1 MPQKQQ
7 RQENKSKLPLLVSVV
22 VRANV
27 AGLAGV
33 GALAVAL
40 EADGTLLMLVVAKA
54 VVGLE
59 GVVDDAAGVA
69 FLRGDKLVRR
79 AGLAASAERLAFVI
93 VARLQ

>member
-7 RQENKSKLPLLVSVV
+7 RQENKSKLPLLGSVV

-69 FLRGDKLVRR
+69 FL
-79 AGLAASAERLAFVI
+79 
-93 VARLQ
+93 